1 MSKIITLKSHK
12 CKSIMGKIIVPG
24 DKSISHRALIF
35 SAISIGR
42 SEINGLLESDDVIK
56 TLKAL
61 RNLGIKI
68 VKTSEKYFV
77 DGNGGIFTKYPRKLF
92 FGNSGTGAR
101 LMIGLLATKNM
112 NVTITGDKSL
122 SQRPMLRILG
132 PLTEMGA
139 NFSHNDGKLPI
150 KILESSYFKSIKFKS
165 KIGSAQIKS
174 SILLAA
180 SNIKGVTEIEEEI
193 PSRDHSE
200 LMLKYLGAKIFV
212 KKTKNSNLIKLNGPC
227 ILKCNKITV
236 PGDFSSAAFLIIAA
250 LLTKESNLT
259 IQSVGLNY
267 FRTGLLDVLS
277 KMNAN
282 IKISDKSMYNGEAFG
297 NIEVYSSNLIA
308 TRIDKKISARLIDEY
323 PILFVAC
330 SFASGISELTGL
342 EELKFKESDRLSAMT
357 EALTKCGVKLEKKKN
372 SLLIYGNKK
381 QLGGCKIK
389 TYNDHRIAMSMLIFG
404 MISEKPVSI
413 DDMSMI
419 TTSFPNFRNLM
430 ESIGAKLQIV

>member
-1 MSKIITLKSHK
+1 
-12 CKSIMGKIIVPG
+12 
-24 DKSISHRALIF
+24 
-35 SAISIGR
+35 
-42 SEINGLLESDDVIK
+42 
-56 TLKAL
+56 
-61 RNLGIKI
+61 
-68 VKTSEKYFV
+68 
-77 DGNGGIFTKYPRKLF
+77 
-92 FGNSGTGAR
+92 
-101 LMIGLLATKNM
+101 MIGLLATKNM
-112 NVTITGDKSL
+112 ALTITGDKSL
-122 SQRPMLRILG
+122 SQRPMLRILS
-132 PLTEMGA
+132 PLIEMGA
-139 NFSHNDGKLPI
+139 NFSDNDGKLPI

-200 LMLKYLGAKIFV
+200 LMLKYLGAKILV

-236 PGDFSSAAFLIIAA
+236 PGDFSSAAFPIIAA
-250 LLTKESNLT
+250 LLTKKSNLT

-282 IKISDKSMYNGEAFG
+282 IKISDKSICNGEALG

-357 EALTKCGVKLEKKKN
+357 EALTKCGVKLEKKK
-372 SLLIYGNKK
+372 K
-381 QLGGCKIK
+381 
-389 TYNDHRIAMSMLIFG
+389 
-404 MISEKPVSI
+404 
-413 DDMSMI
+413 
-419 TTSFPNFRNLM
+419 
-430 ESIGAKLQIV
+430 

>member
-12 CKSIMGKIIVPG
+12 CKSLTGKIMVPG

-35 SAISIGR
+35 SAISIGQ

-68 VKTSEKYFV
+68 VKKGEKYLV
-77 DGNGGIFTKYPRKLF
+77 NGTGGIFTNYPSKLF

-101 LMIGLLATKNM
+101 LMIGLLATKNIS
-112 NVTITGDKSL
+112 VAITGDKSL
-122 SQRPMLRILG
+122 SQRPMLRILD
-132 PLTEMGA
+132 PLIQMGA
-139 NFSHNDGKLPI
+139 NSSDNNGKLPI
-150 KILESSYFKSIKFKS
+150 KILRSFYFNSIKFKS

-174 SILLAA
+174 AILLAA
-180 SNIKGVTEIEEEI
+180 SNIKGITEIEEEI

-200 LMLKYLGAKIFV
+200 IMLKYLGAKILV
-212 KKTKNSNLIKLNGPC
+212 RENKNSKLIKLNGPC
-227 ILKCNKITV
+227 ILKCNKISV

-250 LLTKESNLT
+250 LLTEKSNLT

-267 FRTGLLDVLS
+267 LRTGLLDVLS
-277 KMNAN
+277 KMNAK
-282 IKISDKSMYNGEAFG
+282 IRISDKSTFNGEVLG
-297 NIEVYSSNLIA
+297 TIEVYSSNLVA

-330 SFASGISELTGL
+330 SFANGVSELTGL

-357 EALTKCGVKLEKKKN
+357 EALTKCGVRLIKKKN

-381 QLGGCKIK
+381 QLGGCKIT

-419 TTSFPNFRNLM
+419 ATSFPNFRSLM
-430 ESIGAKLQIV
+430 ESIGAKLQVV